1 MPDLL
6 NSILH
11 NIWAVFLI
19 VLFFGGS
26 IFVHELGHFL
36 AARRRGVK
44 VTRFSIGFGPAIWS
58 HTGKDGVEYRLAW
71 IPIGG
76 YVALP
81 QLADMPAIE
90 GESEPVEQLP
100 PLSYSTR
107 MMVLSAGA
115 FFNILFAFALATIL
129 WLSGRPE
136 SENVTSTR
144 IGFVAEKM
152 TLLDGKEVESP
163 AKAAGLKEGDLI
175 TAIDGTPVKSWI
187 DILNGIVLSTV
198 VDDKGERLAIFTV
211 LRDGKSMDLRVYPRR
226 TGDENIRRV
235 GIDAAFELIIAQ
247 VAPGSAAEKT
257 GFRNEDRVVAIDG
270 RTVMSWS
277 AFFTHLQGV
286 TADSCTVT
294 VTRDG
299 VPAQVVVP
307 VDQKA
312 RRAAIQGIELRA
324 NWRLLYQNPFEQ
336 IAQILTN
343 SVRTLKALLLPQGD
357 VGLSN
362 VSGFVGITQGFWD
375 ALQSDYP
382 AHFVIWF
389 AVMVNVSL
397 AFFNLLPIPVLD
409 GGHMLFATIAK
420 LRGKALPFNFIAVT
434 QSVFVV
440 LLLTMMVYVTVF
452 GDIRRIVRDR
462 KADAQARAAAAEA
475 EKHAEPADA
484 GK

>member
-1 MPDLL
+1 MELL
-6 NSILH
+6 SSLLH
-11 NIWAVFLI
+11 HVWAIFLI
-19 VLFFGGS
+19 ILFFGGS

-58 HTGKDGVEYRLAW
+58 HVGKDGVEYRLSW
-71 IPIGG
+71 IPLGG

-90 GESEPVEQLP
+90 GESEPVENLP
-100 PLSYSTR
+100 PISYSTR

-115 FFNILFAFALATIL
+115 FFNVLFAFALATIL

-136 SENVTSTR
+136 AENVTSTR
-144 IGFVAEKM
+144 IGFVADKI

-163 AKAAGLKEGDLI
+163 AKVAGLQEGDLI
-175 TAIDGTPVKSWI
+175 TAIDGTPVNSWI
-187 DILNGIVLSTV
+187 DILNAIVLSTV
-198 VDDKGERLAIFTV
+198 TDDKGERLAVFTV
-211 LRDGKSMDLRVYPRR
+211 NRAGQSLDLRVYPRR
-226 TGDENIRRV
+226 TGDENIRKV
-235 GIDAAFELIIAQ
+235 GIDAAFELIIGK

-257 GFRNEDRVVAIDG
+257 GFRSEDRVIAIEG
-270 RTVMSWS
+270 KTVMSWS
-277 AFFTHLQGV
+277 AFFTHFQAITGE
-286 TADSCTVT
+286 SCTLT
-294 VTRDG
+294 IMRDG
-299 VPAQVVVP
+299 APVQIVVP
-307 VDQKA
+307 MAQKA
-312 RRAAIQGIELRA
+312 RLAAIQGIELRA

-336 IAQILTN
+336 IAQILAN

-375 ALQSDYP
+375 ALNSEYP

-440 LLLTMMVYVTVF
+440 LLLGMMVYVTVF

-462 KADAQARAAAAEA
+462 KAEAQAREAAVEAQKEAA
-475 EKHAEPADA
+475 PA
-484 GK
+484 KP

>member
-1 MPDLL
+1 MELL
-6 NSILH
+6 SSLLH
-11 NIWAVFLI
+11 NVWAIFLI

-58 HTGKDGVEYRLAW
+58 RVGKDGVEYRLAW
-71 IPIGG
+71 IPLGG

-90 GESEPVEQLP
+90 GEAEPVEKLP
-100 PLSYSTR
+100 PVSYGSR
-107 MMVLSAGA
+107 MLVLVAGA
-115 FFNILFAFALATIL
+115 FFNILFAFLLATIL
-129 WLSGRPE
+129 WISGRPE
-136 SENVTSTR
+136 PEAITSTR
-144 IGFVAEKM
+144 IGFVAEKI

-163 AKAAGLKEGDLI
+163 AKAAGLQEGDLI

-187 DILNGIVLSTV
+187 DVLNAIVLSTV
-198 VDDKGERLAIFTV
+198 TDEQGERLAIFTV
-211 LRDGKSMDLRVYPRR
+211 NRGGQSMDLRVYPRR
-226 TGDENIRRV
+226 TGDENIRKV
-235 GIDAAFELIIAQ
+235 GIDAAFELIIAK
-247 VAPGSAAEKT
+247 VAPASAAET
-257 GFRNEDRVVAIDG
+257 SGFRADDRIMAING
-270 RTVMSWS
+270 HPVLGLG
-277 AFFTHLQGV
+277 ALFTRLQAV
-286 TADSCTVT
+286 TDEKCAVT
-294 VTRDG
+294 VIRNGAPTELML
-299 VPAQVVVP
+299 P
-307 VDQKA
+307 VDPKA
-312 RRAAIQGIELRA
+312 RTASFQGIELRT

-336 IAQILTN
+336 ISQILAN

-362 VSGFVGITQGFWD
+362 MSAVVGITQGFWE
-375 ALQSDYP
+375 ALNSEYP

-409 GGHMLFATIAK
+409 GGHMLFATIGK

-440 LLLTMMVYVTVF
+440 LLLSMMVYVTVF
-452 GDIRRIVRDR
+452 GDLRRILRDR
-462 KADAQARAAAAEA
+462 KAEAQARQSAAEA
-475 EKHAEPADA
+475 QKEAAPVKP
-484 GK
+484 

>member
-1 MPDLL
+1 MEFIFSL
-6 NSILH
+6 LH
-11 NIWAVFLI
+11 NVWAIFLI

-58 HTGKDGVEYRLAW
+58 HTGKDGVEYRLSW
-71 IPIGG
+71 IPLGG

-100 PLSYSTR
+100 PISYGSR

-136 SENVTSTR
+136 AENVTSTR
-144 IGFVAEKM
+144 IGFVADKI

-163 AKAAGLKEGDLI
+163 AKVAGLQEGDLI
-175 TAIDGTPVKSWI
+175 TAIDGSPVKSWI
-187 DILNGIVLSTV
+187 DVLNAIVLSTV
-198 VDDKGERLAIFTV
+198 TDDKGERLAVFTV
-211 LRDGKSMDLRVYPRR
+211 TRDGKSLDLRVYPRR
-226 TGDENIRRV
+226 TGDENIRKV
-235 GIDAAFELIIAQ
+235 GIDAAFELIIGK

-257 GFRNEDRVVAIDG
+257 GFRDEDRVVAIDG
-270 RTVMSWS
+270 KNVMSWS
-277 AFFTHLQGV
+277 AFFTHFQAV
-286 TADSCTVT
+286 TADHTTLTVMRNGAPT
-294 VTRDG
+294 
-299 VPAQVVVP
+299 QIVVP
-307 VDQKA
+307 ITPKA
-312 RRAAIQGIELRA
+312 RVAAIQGIELRA

-336 IAQILTN
+336 IAQILAN

-375 ALQSDYP
+375 ALKSDYP

-409 GGHMLFATIAK
+409 GGHMLFATIGK
-420 LRGKALPFNFIAVT
+420 LRGKALPFNFIAAT

-440 LLLTMMVYVTVF
+440 LLLSMMVYVTVF
-452 GDIRRIVRDR
+452 GDLRRIVRDR
-462 KADAQARAAAAEA
+462 KADAQARAAAAEQEKAAAPA
-475 EKHAEPADA
+475 EA

>member
-1 MPDLL
+1 MELL
-6 NSILH
+6 SSLLH
-11 NIWAVFLI
+11 NVWAVFLI

-58 HTGKDGVEYRLAW
+58 HTGKDGVEYRLSW
-71 IPIGG
+71 IPLGG

-100 PLSYSTR
+100 PVSYGSR
-107 MMVLSAGA
+107 MMVLAAGA

-136 SENVTSTR
+136 AENVTSTR
-144 IGFVAEKM
+144 IGFVADKIS
-152 TLLDGKEVESP
+152 LLDGKEVESP
-163 AKAAGLKEGDLI
+163 AKVAGLQEGDVI

-187 DILNGIVLSTV
+187 DVLNAIVLSTV
-198 VDDKGERLAIFTV
+198 TDDKGERLAVFTV
-211 LRDGKSMDLRVYPRR
+211 NRGGQSLDLRVYPRR
-226 TGDENIRRV
+226 TGDENIRKV
-235 GIDAAFELIIAQ
+235 GIDAAYELI
-247 VAPGSAAEKT
+247 VGKVVPGSAAEKT
-257 GFRNEDRVVAIDG
+257 GFRDEDRVVAING
-270 RTVMSWS
+270 RPVLSWS
-277 AFFTHLQGV
+277 AFFTHLQSATGE
-286 TADSCTVT
+286 TFTVT
-294 VTRDG
+294 VTRNG
-299 VPAQVVVP
+299 VPAQIVVP
-307 VDQKA
+307 LAPKA
-312 RRAAIQGIELRA
+312 RVAAIQGIELRA

-336 IAQILTN
+336 ISQILGN

-375 ALQSDYP
+375 ALNSDYP

-409 GGHMLFATIAK
+409 GGHMLFATLAK

-452 GDIRRIVRDR
+452 GDLRRIVRDR
-462 KADAQARAAAAEA
+462 KADAEAREAAAEQ
-475 EKHAEPADA
+475 EKGATAKP
-484 GK
+484 

>member
-1 MPDLL
+1 MPEFLSSL
-6 NSILH
+6 LH
-11 NIWAVFLI
+11 NVWAVFLI

-58 HTGKDGVEYRLAW
+58 RVGKDGVEYRLSW
-71 IPIGG
+71 IPLGG

-90 GESEPVEQLP
+90 GESEPVESLP
-100 PLSYSTR
+100 PVSYGSR
-107 MMVLSAGA
+107 MMVLAAGA
-115 FFNILFAFALATIL
+115 FFNILFAFGLATIL

-136 SENVTSTR
+136 PEYITSAR
-144 IGFVAEKM
+144 IGYVADKIP
-152 TLLDGKEVESP
+152 LLDGKEVDSP
-163 AKAAGLKEGDLI
+163 AKLAGLREGDLI
-175 TAIDGTPVKSWI
+175 TAIDGTHVKSWS
-187 DILNGIVLSTV
+187 DVLNAVVLSTV
-198 VDDKGERLAIFTV
+198 VDEKGNRLAVFTIE
-211 LRDGKSMDLRVYPRR
+211 RDGKSLDVRVYPQR
-226 TGDENIRRV
+226 TGDENVRKV
-235 GIDAAFELIIAQ
+235 GIDSAFELIIGK
-247 VAPGSAAEKT
+247 VAPGSAAQKT
-257 GFRNEDRVVAIDG
+257 GFRDEDRVTAIDG
-270 RTVMSWS
+270 KPVLNWS
-277 AFFTHLQGV
+277 AFFTRLQAVPG
-286 TADSCTVT
+286 DSATVSI
-294 VTRDG
+294 TRHG
-299 VPAQVVVP
+299 EPKEIVVP
-307 VDQKA
+307 LAAKS
-312 RRAAIQGIELRA
+312 RLAAIQGISLRA
-324 NWRLLYQNPFEQ
+324 NWRLLYQNPVEQ
-336 IAQILTN
+336 IAQILSN
-343 SVRTLKALLLPQGD
+343 SMRTLKALLLPQGD

-375 ALQSDYP
+375 ALKSDYP

-420 LRGKALPFNFIAVT
+420 LRGKALPFNFIAIT

-462 KADAQARAAAAEA
+462 KAEAQARAAAAEA
-475 EKHAEPADA
+475 KTEAAAKP
-484 GK
+484 